1 VERYNE
7 EMKNEIAVT
16 RRATYKAEENV
27 ASLEDQ
33 KKGQDLYIDSLNEQV
48 KQLGEKIS
56 THEAEIGDQRNE
68 TEEAN
73 KMLAET
79 GHEMELINFEKK
91 QLMQQWKTSLIQLTK
106 RDEALAAAQKTL
118 KEAQMELRDMDTE
131 IDGAKREIL
140 AAQGE
145 NETLVAVRD
154 RLQKEDGTLEEQIAK
169 MRAERDALAD
179 QYNLLQRSMGQTDEE
194 ERKVDSLAAQLK
206 QQVDQIAQ
214 NIQVVTRERQKLEEG
229 IAANKNAQTTVSKA
243 VRNLNKATTTV
254 VAQSH
259 EKEMDAA
266 HLENELSRIR
276 VDTLNTDAHNMQLRD
291 TLSKLVSE
299 LKEKDRLIEKY
310 QLEIRQRNDEIEK
323 KMYRVDRLNRKY
335 EKLMEGAED
344 VEHMGPLEA
353 TIKNLKKEEELVE
366 EESAGL
372 QREWLTDQTQLVNTI
387 QATETALEKNSE
399 LRARVSI
406 LSEKRLRLLKDITLH
421 EAEVKALQHAIRNMH
436 SDMSRL
442 NELIG
447 RNTKLQAELANA
459 NAVMEMEFKAE
470 LKELEDE
477 SMVAEGKIHEVK
489 EAKQVLLEEIVET
502 ERQLLLWEKKIQLER
517 ETQAALDPEVGMAEI
532 KAMEKEIHRMRL
544 RLETLKREQERMI
557 VEMERSIYKRESIS
571 LRFKGKAKPT
581 GVDYTQATL
590 RKKVAALRR
599 SIQQTARDAAKYS
612 GAIQQRQKQIA
623 ELTSSLEGSTTQY
636 GQLEETANQLQGEI
650 NELLYEKQ
658 RKAELLNKREKMV
671 ARYHE
676 LERKPQAPLQSL
688 EVEQRFLESQ
698 NELSAVR
705 QVIGTLRSKF
715 DYLDEPL
722 ERVLRLTDDE

>member
-1 VERYNE
+1 
-7 EMKNEIAVT
+7 M
-16 RRATYKAEENV
+16 
-27 ASLEDQ
+27 
-33 KKGQDLYIDSLNEQV
+33 
-48 KQLGEKIS
+48 
-56 THEAEIGDQRNE
+56 
-68 TEEAN
+68 
-73 KMLAET
+73 
-79 GHEMELINFEKK
+79 
-91 QLMQQWKTSLIQLTK
+91 
-106 RDEALAAAQKTL
+106 
-118 KEAQMELRDMDTE
+118 
-131 IDGAKREIL
+131 
-140 AAQGE
+140 
-145 NETLVAVRD
+145 
-154 RLQKEDGTLEEQIAK
+154 GTLEEQITK

-179 QYNLLQRSMGQTDEE
+179 QYNLLQRSMAQTDEE
-194 ERKVDSLAAQLK
+194 ERKVDALAAQLK

-229 IAANKNAQTTVSKA
+229 IAQNKNTQTTVSKA
-243 VRNLNKATTTV
+243 VRNLNKATQV
-254 VAQSH
+254 VVGQAN

-335 EKLMEGAED
+335 EKLIENAED
-344 VEHMGPLEA
+344 IEHMGLLE
-353 TIKNLKKEEELVE
+353 
-366 EESAGL
+366 
-372 QREWLTDQTQLVNTI
+372 
-387 QATETALEKNSE
+387 
-399 LRARVSI
+399 
-406 LSEKRLRLLKDITLH
+406 DITLR
-421 EAEVKALQHAIRNMH
+421 EAEVKSLQHAIRNMH

-470 LKELEDE
+470 LKELETE
-477 SMVAEGKIHEVK
+477 SVTLETKIQEVK
-489 EAKQVLLEEIVET
+489 EAKSVLLEEIVET

-571 LRFKGKAKPT
+571 LRFKGKARPSA
-581 GVDYTQATL
+581 VEYTQATL

-612 GAIQQRQKQIA
+612 GAIQQRQKQIS
-623 ELTSSLEGSTTQY
+623 ELTTGLEQSTTQY
-636 GQLEETANQLQGEI
+636 GQLEERANQLQGEI

-676 LERKPQAPLQSL
+676 IERKPPQPLAPL
-688 EVEQRFLESQ
+688 EVEQRFLEAQ
-698 NELSAVR
+698 TELSAVR
-705 QVIGTLRSKF
+705 GVIGSLRSKF

>member
-1 VERYNE
+1 
-7 EMKNEIAVT
+7 MKNEIAVT

-27 ASLEDQ
+27 ASLEEQ

-447 RNTKLQAELANA
+447 RNTKLQASLANS
-459 NAVMEMEFKAE
+459 NAV
-470 LKELEDE
+470 
-477 SMVAEGKIHEVK
+477 
-489 EAKQVLLEEIVET
+489 
-502 ERQLLLWEKKIQLER
+502 
-517 ETQAALDPEVGMAEI
+517 
-532 KAMEKEIHRMRL
+532 
-544 RLETLKREQERMI
+544 
-557 VEMERSIYKRESIS
+557 
-571 LRFKGKAKPT
+571 
-581 GVDYTQATL
+581 
-590 RKKVAALRR
+590 
-599 SIQQTARDAAKYS
+599 
-612 GAIQQRQKQIA
+612 
-623 ELTSSLEGSTTQY
+623 
-636 GQLEETANQLQGEI
+636 
-650 NELLYEKQ
+650 
-658 RKAELLNKREKMV
+658 
-671 ARYHE
+671 
-676 LERKPQAPLQSL
+676 L
-688 EVEQRFLESQ
+688 EVSPGSR
-698 NELSAVR
+698 
-705 QVIGTLRSKF
+705 
-715 DYLDEPL
+715 
-722 ERVLRLTDDE
+722 RLTDGARSTVRATARSTVHSSYLSVRSRAHSIARLHQNLPIL

>member
-1 VERYNE
+1 
-7 EMKNEIAVT
+7 MKNEIAVT

-27 ASLEDQ
+27 AGLEKQ
-33 KKGQDLYIDSLNEQV
+33 KKNQDMYIDSLNEQV
-48 KQLGEKIS
+48 KKLGEQIAV
-56 THEAEIGDQRNE
+56 HEGSVGGQRKE
-68 TEEAN
+68 TEEAH

-79 GHEMELINFEKK
+79 QHEMELIAFEKK
-91 QLMQQWKTSLIQLTK
+91 QLMQQWKSSLIQLTK
-106 RDEALAAAQKTL
+106 RDEALAAAQRTL
-118 KEAQMELRDMDTE
+118 REAQMEARDHDTE
-131 IDGAKREIL
+131 IEGAKREIL
-140 AAQGE
+140 KTQGD
-145 NETLVAVRD
+145 NETVVAVRD
-154 RLQKEDGTLEEQIAK
+154 RLAKEDTTLEEQITK

-194 ERKVDSLAAQLK
+194 EKKVDGLAAQLK

-229 IAANKNAQTTVSKA
+229 IAQNKNTQTTVSKA
-243 VRNLNKATTTV
+243 VRNLDKATAV
-254 VAQSH
+254 IVAQSH

-276 VDTLNTDAHNMQLRD
+276 VDTLNTDAHNMQLRE
-291 TLSKLVSE
+291 TLSKLVNE

-335 EKLMEGAED
+335 EKLIDGQED
-344 VEHMGPLEA
+344 IEHMGPLEA
-353 TIKNLKKEEELVE
+353 TIKSLKKSEEEVE
-366 EESAGL
+366 AEAVAL
-372 QREWLTDQTQLVNTI
+372 QRDWLTDQTQLVNTI
-387 QATETALEKNSE
+387 QSTETALEKNSE

-406 LSEKRLRLLKDITLH
+406 LSEKRLRLLKDITLR
-421 EAEVKALQHAIRNMH
+421 EAEVKSLHHAIHSMH

-470 LKELEDE
+470 LKELETE
-477 SMVAEGKIHEVK
+477 SVTLETKIHEVK
-489 EAKQVLLEEIVET
+489 EAKGVLLEEIVET

-517 ETQAALDPEVGMAEI
+517 ETQAALDPEVGMSEI

-571 LRFKGKAKPT
+571 LRFKGKARPSA
-581 GVDYTQATL
+581 VEYTQATL

-612 GAIQQRQKQIA
+612 GAIQQRQKQIS
-623 ELTSSLEGSTTQY
+623 ELTTSLEQSTTQY
-636 GQLEETANQLQGEI
+636 GQLEELANQLQGEI

-676 LERKPQAPLQSL
+676 IERKPPQPLAPL
-688 EVEQRFLESQ
+688 EVEQRYLEAQ

-705 QVIGTLRSKF
+705 AVIGTLRSKF

-722 ERVLRLTDDE
+722 ARVLRLTDDE